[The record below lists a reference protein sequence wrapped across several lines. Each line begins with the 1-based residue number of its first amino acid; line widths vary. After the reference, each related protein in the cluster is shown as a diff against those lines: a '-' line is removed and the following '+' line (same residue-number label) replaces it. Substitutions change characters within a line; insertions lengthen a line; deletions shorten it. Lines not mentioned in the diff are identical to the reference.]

1 MGLGLNICKQIV
13 EKLGGS
19 INVIAQPN
27 GAKFSFKIKVWSYE
41 ESTEDKIKPEEE
53 PDCLDDDFILDEESI
68 SKIKEKKES
77 DESW

>member
-19 INVIAQPN
+19 INVMSQPN
-27 GAKFSFKIKVWSYE
+27 GAKFSFKIKVWSFE
-41 ESTEDKIKPEEE
+41 ESIEDKIKAEED
-53 PDCLDDDFILDEESI
+53 PDCLDYDFILDRES
-68 SKIKEKKES
+68 KLKEKKES